1 VPDPHCDLESIVVQ
15 ITVKLFA
22 TFRVGRFI
30 EEKREY
36 PQGTRIADVITE
48 LKVPEAEIGMIML
61 NNKSAEPDH
70 QLQEG
75 ERLAIFPV
83 VGGG

>member
-1 VPDPHCDLESIVVQ
+1 MQ

-36 PQGTRIADVITE
+36 PQGTRIADVITD
-48 LKVPEAEIGMIML
+48 LKVPEAEIGMVML
-61 NNKSAEPDH
+61 NNKSAEPDY

-75 ERLAIFPV
+75 ERLAIFPK